1 MYAACVHVHTDTLHE
16 LNALKRSAVEVRVQ
30 KGNEKTDM
38 FLGRRHNF
46 CVCGSL
52 IFCEWLVGD

>member
-1 MYAACVHVHTDTLHE
+1 M
-16 LNALKRSAVEVRVQ
+16 EVRVQ

-38 FLGRRHNF
+38 FWGRRHNF

-52 IFCEWLVGD
+52 IFGEWLVGD

>member
-1 MYAACVHVHTDTLHE
+1 
-16 LNALKRSAVEVRVQ
+16 VEVRVQ

-38 FLGRRHNF
+38 FRGRRYNF

-52 IFCEWLVGD
+52 IFGEWLVGD